1 MMKNRSGAP
10 KGRVIF
16 LLGAGASMDAVFP
29 NVAGLTHELRDRLP
43 HVRDRNGE
51 TCAEFPELFD
61 AIAQH
66 DPEAGRNYERFFE
79 YLELMG

>member
-66 DPEAGRNYERFFE
+66 DPKRGGTTNAFSSISN
-79 YLELMG
+79 